1 MCVRT
6 HEKMAL
12 LSARYVPGPKKIGC
26 CRRRQIST
34 TCDEILLFC
43 GAQKRPTPRVGA
55 FELGNVHP
63 NPQSEGRAAP
73 AAQTV
78 LWREQNV
85 NTTTRL
91 VYECELMRHDAVGE
105 NRRRRVECTKRRGA
119 WRPGTPRGL
128 VASTASLGAEGQKS
142 AFRLGYSC
150 LENRIS
156 GRCYCFF

>member
-55 FELGNVHP
+55 FELGFEI
-63 NPQSEGRAAP
+63 SALTIEAKAAP
-73 AAQTV
+73 AGQIV

-85 NTTTRL
+85 AHKKGSTPK
-91 VYECELMRHDAVGE
+91 CEQKRAHASGE

-128 VASTASLGAEGQKS
+128 VASTASLGAEGQKC